1 MRASIHV
8 IAVLLL
14 AVVSTSIASGQDHP
28 SDQRRLNVL
37 LIVADDLGWRDLGCF
52 GSTFYET
59 PNIDALAARGMK
71 LMSAYAAPVCS
82 PTRASLL
89 TGKYPQRVGVTDF
102 ISRTA
107 NGSYSTK
114 KNGYVT
120 PRCKDRLA
128 LEEVTLAEAL
138 REAGYA
144 TFFAGKWHLGP
155 EGFWPEDQGF
165 DINKGGW
172 TAGHPSRGGKYFSP
186 WDNPRLTDGPPGEHL
201 DDRLSRETVDFLRK
215 QQAAGKPFFAE
226 FALYSVHTP
235 IMAPQDLVKKYE
247 AKIEQLKLSEAQFGS
262 EGKQKVRLTQ
272 NHATYAAMVEVMDRA
287 VGQVTKALDELKLA
301 DNTIVVFMSDNGG
314 LSTAEGT
321 PTSNVPLRAG
331 KGWLYEGGVRVPAIV
346 AWPGRVKPGSASDAP
361 VSATDWYPT
370 LLEAAN
376 LPPRP
381 QQHVDGVSVVPLLDG
396 KTFTHG
402 PIYWHYPHFGNQGG
416 FPGGAVRDGDF
427 KLVQNFITGKV
438 ELFDLSKD
446 LAETTDLSE
455 KMPEKTEQLLSALNR
470 WQKDLHAVFPV
481 KENE

>member
-1 MRASIHV
+1 MR
-8 IAVLLL
+8 LLGYLLTALFTFAPQAL
-14 AVVSTSIASGQDHP
+14 AAP
-28 SDQRRLNVL
+28 ARPNVL
-37 LIVADDLGWRDLGCF
+37 VIVADDLGWRDLGCF

-71 LMSAYAAPVCS
+71 LTAAYAAPVCS

-102 ISRTA
+102 ISRVASGRYAT
-107 NGSYSTK
+107 T

-120 PRCKDRLA
+120 PMCSDRLA
-128 LEEVTLAEAL
+128 LSEITLAEAF

-155 EGFWPEDQGF
+155 QGFWPEDQGF

-172 TAGHPSRGGKYFSP
+172 TAGHPARGEKYFSP
-186 WDNPRLTDGPPGEHL
+186 YGNPRLSDGPPGEHL
-201 DDRLSRETVDFLRK
+201 DDRLGRETADFLRK
-215 QQAAGKPFFAE
+215 QQAQGKPFFAE

-235 IMAPQDLVKKYE
+235 IMAPQDLVQKYQ
-247 AKIEQLKLSEAQFGS
+247 AKIERLKLADAQFGT

-287 VGQVTKALDELKLA
+287 VGQVTKALDELKLT

-321 PTSNVPLRAG
+321 PTSNLPLRAG

-346 AWPGRVKPGSASDAP
+346 AWPGRVKPQSHCEEP

-370 LLEAAN
+370 LLEAAG
-376 LPPRP
+376 LPSRP
-381 QQHVDGVSVVPLLDG
+381 AQHVDGVSILPLLDG
-396 KTFTHG
+396 RSFNRG

-427 KLVQNFITGKV
+427 KLVQNFVTGKV

-446 LAETTDLSE
+446 PGETMDLGE
-455 KMPEKTEQLLSALNR
+455 KMPQKRDQLLGQLKH
-470 WQKDLHAVFPV
+470 WQQELHAEFPV
-481 KENE
+481 KSDE